1 MIRILAR
8 TSALVAL
15 FTVAIIVARFVGS
28 VHPAPDLYSIL
39 FTNPDGSPCKS
50 PCMLGVRPD
59 ATIDRAVRTLRQHP
73 FTRGMRE
80 TVSRPGIITFLG
92 NGVGVT
98 VTSEYMSSP
107 NVQTIYLWFCRA
119 PHLDA
124 GALGDAIIGLGH
136 PGTVLPAESGGCDN
150 RAYTE
155 IYHYDKGII
164 AYYQRTTLDA
174 ISPSDRPFALK
185 VVKEFRGEG
194 LWHGFGRVERYLRQ
208 P

>member
-1 MIRILAR
+1 MIRLLTR
-8 TSALVAL
+8 TSTLVAL
-15 FTVAIIVARFVGS
+15 FTVVIMLARFVGS
-28 VHPAPDLYSIL
+28 IHPAPDLYSIC
-39 FTNPDGSPCKS
+39 SPIPMARRAKVPVCS
-50 PCMLGVRPD
+50 ACGPTRPSTEQC
-59 ATIDRAVRTLRQHP
+59 ALCASIPSLAECGRS
-73 FTRGMRE
+73 
-80 TVSRPGIITFLG
+80 VSRPGIITFLG

-119 PHLDA
+119 QSLDA
-124 GALGDAIIGLGH
+124 GTLGDAIIALGH

-155 IYHYDKGII
+155 MYHYDKGII
-164 AYYQRTTLDA
+164 AYYQRTTPDT
-174 ISPSDRPFALK
+174 ISPGDKPFALK

-194 LWHGFGRVERYLRQ
+194 IWRGFGRVDRYLRQ

>member
-1 MIRILAR
+1 MIRLLAR
-8 TSALVAL
+8 TSAFMLTFA
-15 FTVAIIVARFVGS
+15 VAILIARFVGS
-28 VHPAPDLYSIL
+28 IHPAPDLYSIL
-39 FTNPDGSPCKS
+39 FTNPDGTPCKS

-80 TVSRPGIITFLG
+80 SVSRPGIITFLA
-92 NGVGVT
+92 NGVGIT

-119 PHLDA
+119 QNLDA
-124 GALGDAIIGLGH
+124 GTLGHAINALGH

-150 RAYTE
+150 CAYTE
-155 IYHYDKGII
+155 MYHYDKGII
-164 AYYQRTTLDA
+164 AYYQRTTPDT
-174 ISPSDRPFALK
+174 ISPGDKPFALK

-194 LWHGFGRVERYLRQ
+194 IWRGFGRVDRYLRQ

>member
-1 MIRILAR
+1 MIRLLAR
-8 TSALVAL
+8 TSAFMLTFA
-15 FTVAIIVARFVGS
+15 VAILIARFVGS
-28 VHPAPDLYSIL
+28 IHPAPDLYSIL
-39 FTNPDGSPCKS
+39 FTNPDGTPCKS

-80 TVSRPGIITFLG
+80 SVSRPGIITFLA
-92 NGVGVT
+92 NGVGIT

-119 PHLDA
+119 QNLDA
-124 GALGDAIIGLGH
+124 GTLGHAINALGH

-155 IYHYDKGII
+155 MYHYDKGII
-164 AYYQRTTLDA
+164 AYYQPTTPDT
-174 ISPSDRPFALK
+174 ISPGDKPFALK
-185 VVKEFRGEG
+185 VVKDFRGEG
-194 LWHGFGRVERYLRQ
+194 IWRGFGRGDRYLRQ